1 VTTMAHTWKP
11 SEAQVKLLK
20 TVFNERVPLDE
31 VNREQHWK
39 NLTQNISNPASFQT
53 ALTALKAR
61 PRVQAPLPNPPGR
74 AFLLG
79 QADLKPEPV
88 APVLPELARV
98 KGVYRNPADGTLYRL
113 SVSEPKHKWERPT
126 YAVSVYSNKATVR
139 RLTPEGRMVKK
150 GKWNRLDARHR
161 DALIHYSY
169 AEKKGY
175 RSVGEK
181 ILAAWLLTD
190 EQVTEWA
197 VGTCMCCWSPLID
210 AVSVWNSI
218 GPVCAKKYGVALQT
232 PPSDWTPPQD

>member
-1 VTTMAHTWKP
+1 MAHTWKP
-11 SEAQVKLLK
+11 SPAQVERLK
-20 TVFNERVPLDE
+20 EIFNERVAWDDPT
-31 VNREQHWK
+31 REQHWK
-39 NLTQNISNPASFQT
+39 NITQGISNRESFQT
-53 ALTALKAR
+53 AWDALKAR
-61 PRVQAPLPNPPGR
+61 PRIQSAIYPPAAP
-74 AFLLG
+74 A
-79 QADLKPEPV
+79 QPV